1 MRLLEVREGI
11 PSILWVVLILG
22 GATTVYFTYLLGGR
36 TEWLHVFMI
45 AAYTLVLAL
54 ILFTIGT
61 MDYPFD
67 GIAQVSPDAF
77 EDAPSRMESYRGR

>member
-1 MRLLEVREGI
+1 MC
-11 PSILWVVLILG
+11 
-22 GATTVYFTYLLGGR
+22 FTYLQGVS

-45 AAYTLVLAL
+45 AAHTLVLAL

-67 GIAQVSPDAF
+67 GIARVSPDAF
-77 EDAPSRMESYRGR
+77 EDALSRMESYRGR